1 MSLGIKQLEE
11 NPWDVFETVFTLN
24 SVHQGTILSISDK
37 GAIISLP
44 YGVEGFA
51 PTRHLVKADGTTAK
65 VDEAL
70 DFKVLEFVKDSKKI
84 IVSHAQI
91 HNDQIQEEK
100 NAVAADRKAANN
112 DTKKA
117 VKKVK
122 DSVEKTTLGDIEALS
137 ALRNELEQS
146 ENGTEGDK
154 E

>member
-1 MSLGIKQLEE
+1 M
-11 NPWDVFETVFTLN
+11 
-24 SVHQGTILSISDK
+24 
-37 GAIISLP
+37 
-44 YGVEGFA
+44 
-51 PTRHLVKADGTTAK
+51 
-65 VDEAL
+65 
-70 DFKVLEFVKDSKKI
+70 KDSKKI